1 MLSKQHCRNICV
13 HVPHALGS
21 CENCSSPSG
30 SEAKSAAP
38 QSHPVDGSPWRAHVA
53 SGPGFRA
60 WPCLGP
66 GLMGEARPAP
76 DTCRVQGVR
85 ALGDSPDPLQPWTS
99 GCELG
104 RPRSHGAWIQP
115 PVSSLSCVCRTAGW
129 DTAQWR
135 TPGQPW
141 SFTTSPG
148 ESRAVRAAR
157 LVVSALPKDQRPS
170 SLQDKNSLAFG
181 KCIFSSKIDLYFLYS
196 LRFFPFSFSS
206 LIWLLVDTTQH

>member
-1 MLSKQHCRNICV
+1 MIF
-13 HVPHALGS
+13 G
-21 CENCSSPSG
+21 
-30 SEAKSAAP
+30 
-38 QSHPVDGSPWRAHVA
+38 SHPVFHKRS
-53 SGPGFRA
+53 SSSI
-60 WPCLGP
+60 CLT
-66 GLMGEARPAP
+66 LKMK
-76 DTCRVQGVR
+76 
-85 ALGDSPDPLQPWTS
+85 LFS
-99 GCELG
+99 
-104 RPRSHGAWIQP
+104 
-115 PVSSLSCVCRTAGW
+115 CRTAGW

-206 LIWLLVDTTQH
+206 LIWLLVDTTQHWEGKKHLSWDGASVKFLNTLNPVSPGWNLTFLSQLHLCPGRRHYFLRWYPAPRSIHHILKLMPQH